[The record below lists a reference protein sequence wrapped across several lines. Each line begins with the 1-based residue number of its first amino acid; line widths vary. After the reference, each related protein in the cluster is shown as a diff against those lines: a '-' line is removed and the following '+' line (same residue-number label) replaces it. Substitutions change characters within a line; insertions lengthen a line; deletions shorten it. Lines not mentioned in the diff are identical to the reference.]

1 MPDPVKTSL
10 IGMIRFRMQ
19 HCEGRSDFTVYGTL
33 ATESPVVGVKRVG
46 VDRNDVAILSR
57 IGRADA
63 QQLLDDMWSLG
74 IRPTSQCP
82 AESGSL
88 YLDSQGARMRRR
100 EHPADLGDNY
110 PVLHDM
116 SELDVPGAS

>member
-1 MPDPVKTSL
+1 MPNPVKTSL

-33 ATESPVVGVKRVG
+33 AIESPVVGKKRVG
-46 VDRNDVAILSR
+46 VYSNEVAILSR

-82 AESGSL
+82 SENGSL
-88 YLDSQGARMRRR
+88 YLESPGTQMRRR

-110 PVLHDM
+110 PMLHDM
-116 SELDVPGAS
+116 SALEASDA